1 MYWISIETE
10 FEASHQLTFADGTEE
25 ALHPHPWQVTAAVC
39 AEALNRDG
47 LVMDFHLLEEIVNTA
62 IKPYRGKQ
70 LEKTPFF
77 SERNASAE
85 NVAKCLF
92 DAIAPHITP
101 PARLGSVEV
110 TEVAGCRARYQP
122 GA

>member
-10 FEASHQLTFADGTEE
+10 FEASHQLTFADGTQE

-47 LVMDFHLLEEIVNTA
+47 LVMDFLLLEEIVNTA
-62 IKPYRGKQ
+62 IAPYRGKQ

-77 SERNASAE
+77 SGRNTSAE

-92 DAIAPHITP
+92 DAIAPRITP
-101 PARLGSVEV
+101 PARLGFVEV
-110 TEVAGCRARYQP
+110 TEAPGCRARYQP
-122 GA
+122 RK